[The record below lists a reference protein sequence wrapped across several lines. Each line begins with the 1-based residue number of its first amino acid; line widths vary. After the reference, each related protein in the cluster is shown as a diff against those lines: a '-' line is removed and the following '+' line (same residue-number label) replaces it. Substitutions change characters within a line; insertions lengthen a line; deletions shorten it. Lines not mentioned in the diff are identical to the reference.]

1 MNANERR
8 QLLARASAAGALLVL
23 IVIVTSA
30 FLRLVQF
37 GVGCADWPACYGAAQ
52 LVPGTGSS
60 AYARIVPWMRVMHRL
75 AAAAVGVIALAVA
88 AAAWNRPQ
96 RRALVCVSAALLAL
110 TLFLAVLGRAT
121 PGAQLPAVTL
131 GNVLG
136 GMAML
141 GLFWWLWLETSALPR
156 RGSPALL
163 RAGVLGLVL
172 LAVQFGLGTLVS
184 ANHASAACPGF
195 PGCGGV
201 TATAGRDYTA
211 FDPWRAVARGEAGE
225 AARQTLHMAHRWMG
239 GIVLVYSAWLAG
251 LWWRQGVGERKWIAA
266 LVILLCIQFALGV
279 AVVLRDVPLAV
290 TVAHNGLAG
299 VLLVVFLTLVF
310 QSRPADEAS
319 VSAACQM
326 VTSKYPSGTKRQR

>member
-1 MNANERR
+1 MNANERQ

-23 IVIVTSA
+23 VVIVTSA

-88 AAAWNRPQ
+88 VAAWSRP
-96 RRALVCVSAALLAL
+96 RRRVVVCVAAALLAL
-110 TLFLAVLGRAT
+110 TLFLAILGRAT

-141 GLFWWLWLETSALPR
+141 GLFWWLWLETSGLPCK
-156 RGSPALL
+156 GSPPLL
-163 RAGVLGLVL
+163 LAGVFGLAL

-184 ANHASAACPGF
+184 ANQASAACTNF
-195 PGCGGV
+195 PGCGAAA
-201 TATAGRDYTA
+201 ATAGWDFAA
-211 FDPWRAVARGEAGE
+211 FDPWRLAGAGDAGK
-225 AARQTLHMAHRWMG
+225 AARQTLHMAHRWG
-239 GIVLVYSAWLAG
+239 GWIALAYWGWLAS
-251 LWWRQGVGERKWIAA
+251 LWWRRGVGERTLIAPA
-266 LVILLCIQFALGV
+266 LILLCVQFGLGV
-279 AVVLRDVPLAV
+279 AVVLLDVPLAV

-299 VLLVVFLTLVF
+299 VLLVVLLTLVF

-326 VTSKYPSGTKRQR
+326 VTSK

>member
-23 IVIVTSA
+23 VVIVTSA

-37 GVGCADWPACYGAAQ
+37 GVGCADWPACYGAVQ
-52 LVPGTGSS
+52 LVPGAGSP
-60 AYARIVPWMRVMHRL
+60 AYAKIVLWMRVMHRL

-88 AAAWNRPQ
+88 VAAWGRPR
-96 RRALVCVSAALLAL
+96 RRAVICVAAALLAL
-110 TLFLAVLGRAT
+110 TLFLAVLGRVT
-121 PGAQLPAVTL
+121 PSTQLPAVTL

-141 GLFWWLWLETSALPR
+141 GLFWWLWLETSALPP
-156 RGSPALL
+156 RGSPPLL
-163 RAGVLGLVL
+163 WASVLGLVL
-172 LAVQFGLGTLVS
+172 LAAQFGLGTLVS

-201 TATAGRDYTA
+201 TTTAGWDYTA
-211 FDPWRAVARGEAGE
+211 FDPWRLAAGGDAGE

-239 GIVLVYSAWLAG
+239 WIVLAYSAGLAR
-251 LWWRQGVGERKWIAA
+251 LWWRRRVGERKWIAA
-266 LVILLCIQFALGV
+266 AVILLCIQFALGV
-279 AVVLRDVPLAV
+279 AVVLLDVPLAI

-299 VLLVVFLTLVF
+299 ALLVTFLTLVF
-310 QSRPADEAS
+310 QSRPADEAI

-326 VTSKYPSGTKRQR
+326 VTSK

>member
-1 MNANERR
+1 MIADERQR
-8 QLLARASAAGALLVL
+8 LLARASVAGALLVL

-37 GVGCADWPACYGAAQ
+37 GVGCEDWPACYGAVQ
-52 LVPGTGSS
+52 PVPDAGLS
-60 AYARIVPWMRVMHRL
+60 AYAKIVPWMRVAHRL

-88 AAAWNRPQ
+88 VAAWGRP
-96 RRALVCVSAALLAL
+96 RHRAVIFVAAALLAL
-110 TLFLAVLGRAT
+110 TLFLAILGRAT
-121 PGAQLPAVTL
+121 PGTQLPAVTL

-156 RGSPALL
+156 GGSRPLL
-163 RAGVLGLVL
+163 LAGVFGMVL

-184 ANHASAACPGF
+184 ANHASAACTDF
-195 PGCGGV
+195 PGCGA
-201 TATAGRDYTA
+201 TAATAGWDFA
-211 FDPWRAVARGEAGE
+211 ALDPWRLAGRGEAGE
-225 AARQTLHMAHRWMG
+225 AARQTLHMAHRWGG
-239 GIVLVYSAWLAG
+239 GIVLAYCAGLAS
-251 LWWRQGVGERKWIAA
+251 LWWRQGVGGRALIAA
-266 LVILLCIQFALGV
+266 VVILLCIQFALGV
-279 AVVLRDVPLAV
+279 AVVLLDVPLAV

-299 VLLVVFLTLVF
+299 VLLVAFLTLVF

-326 VTSKYPSGTKRQR
+326 VTSK